1 VGGDVKLTSRD
12 FTDNS
17 TTGATR
23 EVSLYFD
30 GGDVVIGGDLLVQ
43 SGDSL
48 LAETGDASIS
58 TGDNLFDLVQ
68 NGWTPSDYNTG
79 SLVVGGAL
87 PTSPHPRISWLR
99 SLALA
104 FVLETN
110 ELLSR
115 PKH

>member
-1 VGGDVKLTSRD
+1 MGSDVKLTSRD

-30 GGDVVIGGDLLVQ
+30 SGDVVIGGDLLLQ

-48 LAETGDASIS
+48 LADTGSASIS
-58 TGDNLFDLVQ
+58 TGDSLLDLVQ
-68 NGWTPSDYNTG
+68 NGWSPSDYNTG
-79 SLVVGGAL
+79 SLIVGGAL
-87 PTSPHPRISWLR
+87 PTPLPA
-99 SLALA
+99 SLLA
-104 FVLETN
+104 SLFGSRFRFIDN
-110 ELLSR
+110 ELLAG